1 LGRSAA
7 GHPHPAAAT
16 LPARGRDA
24 RARARFRPELAALFA
39 TLLAFAALGSGPA
52 LAQAVG
58 VAAAVNQSALGAPP
72 GSKVRTLSLGDKV
85 IHNEKISTNASGL
98 LQILLADGTSFTV
111 GPSSQMVIDSFVYDP
126 DANAAKVVATFGKGV
141 FRFIGGRTSKT
152 PDGAVLNT
160 PVGTVGIRGGI
171 GDFDFSGRHGTPP
184 HIDMLF
190 GDWITLSRGGQLL
203 GRLYEPGYSLV
214 LGGNGFSI
222 IPTPPGWAS
231 AFRLAFAGHG
241 GPHQGGSG
249 PHVTSS
255 EIIAALTGPKGPP
268 AGSPAP
274 LLPAGIGNFIPP
286 PNPTLPSTGAASWAQ
301 IDNSSLAGAFAYY
314 NGPASANVAY
324 QSGGGTQNFNWDGQ
338 FYLFYHFGTANGEGA
353 LVFADPGDDNPD
365 YALGLAVSPT
375 TTNGKAGFA
384 GSTAYSS
391 QGQTLQFE
399 ASGQFENTAAG
410 VAHHVTGTMSGNG
423 SGVFLSQSGGT
434 AAGTANV
441 SGTFSGD
448 LKASGSAP

>member
-1 LGRSAA
+1 MSGPSQPPITRR
-7 GHPHPAAAT
+7 PR
-16 LPARGRDA
+16 RG
-24 RARARFRPELAALFA
+24 AL
-39 TLLAFAALGSGPA
+39 LLAVLLGFAAIGSGPA

-72 GSKVRTLSLGDKV
+72 GTRARTLSLGDKV
-85 IHNEKISTNASGL
+85 IHNERISTNAAGL

-111 GPSSQMVIDSFVYDP
+111 GPSSSMVIDSFVYDP

-171 GDFDFSGRHGTPP
+171 GDFDFSGRHGTPS

-214 LGGNGFSI
+214 LGTNGVSVV
-222 IPTPPGWAS
+222 PTPPGWAN
-231 AFRLAFAGHG
+231 ALRLAFAGHAG
-241 GPHQGGSG
+241 HHQGRSG

-255 EIIAALTGPKGPP
+255 QVVAALTAPAGPP
-268 AGSPAP
+268 ASPPPSPTPPGLGS
-274 LLPAGIGNFIPP
+274 FTPP
-286 PNPTLPSTGAASWAQ
+286 PNPILPATGTASWAQ
-301 IDNSSLAGAFAYY
+301 IDNSALAGAYAYY
-314 NGPASANVAY
+314 NGPATANVAY
-324 QSGGGTQNFNWDGQ
+324 QGQNGAQSFNWDGQ
-338 FYLFYHFGTANGEGA
+338 FFLLYHFGTSNGEGA
-353 LVFADPGDDNPD
+353 LVFANPDEDNPN
-365 YALGLAVSPT
+365 YELGLPVLPT
-375 TTNGKAGFA
+375 TTGGKAGFA
-384 GSTAYSS
+384 GSMAYSGA
-391 QGQTLQFE
+391 GQTLQFQ

-410 VAHHVTGTMSGNG
+410 VAHRVTGTMSGDG

-441 SGTFSGD
+441 SGSFSGD
-448 LKASGSAP
+448 LKAAVPAP